1 MTGVRISFALIS
13 HSARFHVFIYN
24 FIDKID
30 INRAFKMIF
39 IASRANC
46 LQFFFSFLPSLPLPL
61 PLPLPPPW
69 STGVQ
74 FLATPFPVFSCS
86 PDCLR
91 VWLVCFIAIGV
102 EVRAIIGFDKRSAR
116 PRH

>member
-1 MTGVRISFALIS
+1 MTRVRISFALIS

-46 LQFFFSFLPSLPLPL
+46 LQFLLQPPSNSTHICCNSFSGFN
-61 PLPLPPPW
+61 
-69 STGVQ
+69 
-74 FLATPFPVFSCS
+74 
-86 PDCLR
+86 
-91 VWLVCFIAIGV
+91 CFIAIGV
-102 EVRAIIGFDKRSAR
+102 EVRAIIQCDKRSVKGEGKLSNVK
-116 PRH
+116 